1 MCPGHWPGHFST
13 ATTSAATANALGQ
26 RIAANLTPAQG
37 QMTEGVDQNQV
48 ASEILSLQSR
58 LQASYRTTAML
69 SQLSLVPGV
78 SLAGE
83 GVR

>member
-1 MCPGHWPGHFST
+1 
-13 ATTSAATANALGQ
+13 
-26 RIAANLTPAQG
+26 
-37 QMTEGVDQNQV
+37 MTEGVDQNEV

-83 GVR
+83 GIR